1 MLRIL
6 ELRKSR
12 GWTQKQLSKKSG
24 VSRSY
29 ISELERD
36 GHVATV
42 DILCKLC
49 KGLEVSPND
58 IIEEKYWI

>member
-1 MLRIL
+1 MLKL
-6 ELRKSR
+6 LYYRKLR
-12 GWTQKQLSKKSG
+12 GWTQQELSIRSG

-36 GHVATV
+36 GHEATI

-49 KGLEVSPND
+49 RGLKLTPNE
-58 IIEEKYWI
+58 IIEEKYWK